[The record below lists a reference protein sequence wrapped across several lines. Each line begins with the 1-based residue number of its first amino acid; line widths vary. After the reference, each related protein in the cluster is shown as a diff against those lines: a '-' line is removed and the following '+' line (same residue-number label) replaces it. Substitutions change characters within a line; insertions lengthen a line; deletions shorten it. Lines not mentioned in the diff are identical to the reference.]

1 MLSLRIV
8 GLFLFMAKYACQ
20 TCRHSYAGWCGLDE
34 DREYPVRRCSDY
46 DEYCGDDDDDDDDYD
61 NEDEAEC
68 PNCGGDAYWTGDCY
82 ECDDC
87 GYCFDWENGL
97 LNSM

>member
-1 MLSLRIV
+1 MGIIGIYV
-8 GLFLFMAKYACQ
+8 VMAKYACQ

-46 DEYCGDDDDDDDDYD
+46 EEEDEWDDDDDDYD
-61 NEDEAEC
+61 DDDDMKAEC
-68 PNCGGDAYWTGDCY
+68 PECGADAYWNGDCY

-87 GYCFDWENGL
+87 GCCFD
-97 LNSM
+97 